1 MNMKDYFKSF
11 NWEEYEKSFK
21 SLKKS
26 VKSEIKSEI
35 TKWLIMEYLSNLR
48 NDDWSNF
55 TEKIYLDEC
64 FEKLLSIENYEK
76 IEKIIEEFNLK
87 FESMQISKDNEI
99 FVNLIDRYRSKK
111 RRKLI
116 KANQG
121 ILRTRI
127 LSLIDKYYEEIKLYK
142 SRKMEFIR
150 LTKIN
155 HPQVL
160 VCGII
165 FE

>member
-1 MNMKDYFKSF
+1 MKDYLKSF

-21 SLKKS
+21 SLQKS

-48 NDDWSNF
+48 NDDWSNL
-55 TEKIYLDEC
+55 TEKIYLNEC
-64 FEKLLSIENYEK
+64 YEKLLLIEDNEK
-76 IEKIIEEFNLK
+76 IKKIIEEFNLEL
-87 FESMQISKDNEI
+87 ESIQNSKDNEV
-99 FVNLIDRYRSKK
+99 FVNLVNLYQNIK
-111 RRKLI
+111 RRKLL

-127 LSLIDKYYEEIKLYK
+127 ISLIDKYYEEIKLYK

-165 FE
+165 IN

>member
-1 MNMKDYFKSF
+1 
-11 NWEEYEKSFK
+11 
-21 SLKKS
+21 
-26 VKSEIKSEI
+26 IKSEI
-35 TKWLIMEYLSNLR
+35 TIWLIMEYLSNLR
-48 NDDWSNF
+48 DDDWNNF
-55 TEKIYLDEC
+55 IEKIFLDDC
-64 FEKLLSIENYEK
+64 YEKLLLIENYEK
-76 IEKIIEEFNLK
+76 IEKIIEEFNFK
-87 FESMQISKDNEI
+87 FEEMQISKENEI
-99 FVNLIDRYRSKK
+99 FVNLVNLYQNKK

-127 LSLIDKYYEEIKLYK
+127 MSLIDGYYEEIKLYK

-165 FE
+165 IN

>member
-1 MNMKDYFKSF
+1 
-11 NWEEYEKSFK
+11 
-21 SLKKS
+21 
-26 VKSEIKSEI
+26 
-35 TKWLIMEYLSNLR
+35 IMEYLSNLR
-48 NDDWSNF
+48 NDDWSNL
-55 TEKIYLDEC
+55 TEKIYLNEC
-64 FEKLLSIENYEK
+64 YEKLLLIEDNEK
-76 IEKIIEEFNLK
+76 IKKIIEEFNLEL
-87 FESMQISKDNEI
+87 ESIQNSKDNEV
-99 FVNLIDRYRSKK
+99 FVNLVNLYQNIK
-111 RRKLI
+111 RRKLL

-127 LSLIDKYYEEIKLYK
+127 ISLIDKYYEEINLYK

-165 FE
+165 FN